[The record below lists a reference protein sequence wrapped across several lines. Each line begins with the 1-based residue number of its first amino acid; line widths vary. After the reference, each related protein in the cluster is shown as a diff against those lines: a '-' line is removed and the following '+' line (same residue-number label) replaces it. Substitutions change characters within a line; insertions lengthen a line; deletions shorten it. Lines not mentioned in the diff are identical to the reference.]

1 MIRIISTDP
10 SITRKVSRT
19 ESDTAVTDTFVRTD
33 FLADEET
40 DITAMNAEGSEYLKY
55 PAGSMVYCVESK
67 KKYILKADCT
77 EYTEV

>member
-1 MIRIISTDP
+1 MVKKIGYDID
-10 SITRKVSRT
+10 ITREVTRT
-19 ESDTAVTDTFVRTD
+19 ENQKEVTDTFVRTD

-77 EYTEV
+77 EYAEV